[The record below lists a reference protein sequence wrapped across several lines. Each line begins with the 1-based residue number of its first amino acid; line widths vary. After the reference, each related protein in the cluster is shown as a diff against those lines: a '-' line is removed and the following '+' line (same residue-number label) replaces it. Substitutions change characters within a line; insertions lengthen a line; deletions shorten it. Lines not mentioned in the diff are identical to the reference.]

1 MLIAGAT
8 IMLVGVIFGYVFGTS
23 KAVESIIKDDE

>member
-8 IMLVGVIFGYVFGTS
+8 IMLVGVIFGYAFGIS
-23 KAVESIIKDDE
+23 NAGKEDEE